1 MGNFFRKRS
10 ALRARDDKV
19 TNASDLTL
27 RQSLLP
33 LALVTILFFLWVNF
47 HTFGIIIR
55 VINAY
60 RGLLMAFW
68 MFSISTFRPR

>member
-1 MGNFFRKRS
+1 MGKFFRKRS
-10 ALRARDDKV
+10 GLRARDDQV

-47 HTFGIIIR
+47 LAFDIIIR
-55 VINAY
+55 VINV
-60 RGLLMAFW
+60 L
-68 MFSISTFRPR
+68 

>member
-1 MGNFFRKRS
+1 MGKFLRKRS
-10 ALRARDDKV
+10 GLRARDDQV

-47 HTFGIIIR
+47 LTFDTITR
-55 VINAY
+55 VNNV
-60 RGLLMAFW
+60 L
-68 MFSISTFRPR
+68 

>member
-1 MGNFFRKRS
+1 MGKFFRKRS
-10 ALRARDDKV
+10 GLRARDDQV

-47 HTFGIIIR
+47 LTSDIIIR
-55 VINAY
+55 VINV
-60 RGLLMAFW
+60 L
-68 MFSISTFRPR
+68 